1 MDDDNTI
8 VRSLSKIPLFFGLEP
23 HELRVVLSLCKSQDV
38 RQGDTIF
45 HERDPSHNM
54 FILLSGQVYIVTDRS
69 GIIAC
74 LSPCDIFGEI
84 GLITQRTRSASAV
97 AKTDCKLFR
106 IDHVEFNFLAGKN
119 PRISSILMRNISTN
133 LANHVVRM
141 NNAPLEHIPDK
152 SREKPRQ
159 AVGSQILIDEPK

>member
-1 MDDDNTI
+1 MDIDNAI

-23 HELRVVLSLCKSQDV
+23 HELRVVLSLCKTHDV

-54 FILLSGQVYIVTDRS
+54 FILLSGEVYIVTDRN
-69 GIIAC
+69 GIIAR

-97 AKTDCKLFR
+97 AKTD
-106 IDHVEFNFLAGKN
+106 
-119 PRISSILMRNISTN
+119 
-133 LANHVVRM
+133 
-141 NNAPLEHIPDK
+141 
-152 SREKPRQ
+152 
-159 AVGSQILIDEPK
+159 